1 MNETIASRLFS
12 LLIKAFAHQPTK
24 GQEEALKRIANFVE
38 KSTSGDTYLLK
49 GYAGTGKTTIISA
62 LVRTLPSIGLKVS
75 LLAPTGRAAKVMST
89 YSGKIAFTIH
99 RKIYS
104 PKRNDGN
111 WYSYSLAPNQH
122 SNTLF
127 IVDEASMIP
136 DNSNGPD
143 ANGNTQNLLQDLI
156 DYVKAGV
163 NCRMLLV
170 GDNAQLPPVGMDKSP
185 ALDIKLLA
193 GYYGL
198 RAGHFELTE
207 VVRQE
212 KESGIL
218 FNATNLRE
226 QIRENGK
233 FPAFRDG
240 FPDFERVAGSELGDK
255 LSDAYNESGP
265 EEVVVVCRSNRSAN
279 NYNRQIRFG
288 SLWMEDEIA
297 AGDYLMGVK
306 NNYFWLEK
314 DSPVG
319 FIANGD
325 LLRITRVIGF
335 EECYGFRFANIA
347 ALLVDYP
354 DHPAIELKVVL
365 DSLYTEAPAL
375 TREQSNDLYKK
386 ILEAHPEA
394 DTKTAKHALIAKS
407 EYYQA
412 LQVKF
417 AYAVTCHKAQGGQ
430 WKKVFVDQGF
440 ITEEKVDLAFLRWLY
455 TAITRA
461 TEKVYLVNF
470 KDEFFEG

>member
-1 MNETIASRLFS
+1 M
-12 LLIKAFAHQPTK
+12 
-24 GQEEALKRIANFVE
+24 
-38 KSTSGDTYLLK
+38 
-49 GYAGTGKTTIISA
+49 
-62 LVRTLPSIGLKVS
+62 
-75 LLAPTGRAAKVMST
+75 
-89 YSGKIAFTIH
+89 
-99 RKIYS
+99 
-104 PKRNDGN
+104 
-111 WYSYSLAPNQH
+111 
-122 SNTLF
+122 
-127 IVDEASMIP
+127 
-136 DNSNGPD
+136 
-143 ANGNTQNLLQDLI
+143 
-156 DYVKAGV
+156 
-163 NCRMLLV
+163 
-170 GDNAQLPPVGMDKSP
+170 
-185 ALDIKLLA
+185 
-193 GYYGL
+193 
-198 RAGHFELTE
+198 
-207 VVRQE
+207 
-212 KESGIL
+212 
-218 FNATNLRE
+218 
-226 QIRENGK
+226 
-233 FPAFRDG
+233 
-240 FPDFERVAGSELGDK
+240 AGSELGDK